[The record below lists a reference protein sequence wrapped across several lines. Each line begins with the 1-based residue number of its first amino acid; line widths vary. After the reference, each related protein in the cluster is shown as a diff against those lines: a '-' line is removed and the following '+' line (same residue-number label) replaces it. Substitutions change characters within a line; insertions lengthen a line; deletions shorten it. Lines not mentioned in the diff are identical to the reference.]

1 MDEWGLFGCGWGDAI
16 VSMSN
21 AKKKNIRKIIYVGS
35 FPEIV
40 DFLLAQDY
48 IDEVEHIHYSPKD
61 DGYWLFFYL
70 LSIRQEADKVLDN
83 FVKSFNLGDH
93 RKYINLQL
101 AFGGGDELELYDDF
115 NFSQKAIDEANKIE
129 EEYGLKHFILFQPIS
144 MHSTPPENFYPYW
157 DKVFKKTL
165 ELYPDDQIV
174 LIGQTNSK
182 IDVKHSNFLDLR
194 NKFST
199 AEAIGYLLRKAKLVI
214 TLPNNSIYFC
224 NRFNTPTVILCNKEF
239 EPALAFRRTMNKK
252 TMVLVDWKAQFSKAI
267 DALEN
272 WESII
277 ENNQFRIENH
287 LDFIGKFYTIPVQY
301 LKDALKYDY
310 YQQLHAIF
318 DKYQDEDWYFGY
330 GVPFQVALFS
340 HFFNKG
346 KGVSQGSYSLERYHE
361 AYDALNAKT
370 TMLRKYG
377 IVNKKP
383 IVFLSD
389 DSFLTSKLFRDNFNH
404 FVCISHGNSDRLRS
418 FIERNNFQYEEH
430 NKHIIEVRK

>member
-1 MDEWGLFGCGWGDAI
+1 
-16 VSMSN
+16 MSN

-70 LSIRQEADKVLDN
+70 LSIRQESDQVLDN

-129 EEYGLKHFILFQPIS
+129 EEYGLKDFILFQPVS
-144 MHSTPPENFYPYW
+144 LHSTPAENFYPHW
-157 DKVFKKTL
+157 DIIFKKTL
-165 ELYPDDQIV
+165 EMYPDDQIV

-199 AEAIGYLLRKAKLVI
+199 AEAIGYLLRKSKLVI

-252 TMVLVDWKAQFSKAI
+252 TMVLVDWKAPLTKAI

-287 LDFIGKFYTIPVQY
+287 LDFIGKFFTVPVQY

-346 KGVSQGSYSLERYHE
+346 KGISQGSYSLERYHE
-361 AYDALNAKT
+361 AYEALDPKT
-370 TMLRKYG
+370 TMIRKSG

-418 FIERNNFQYEEH
+418 FIERNNFEYEEH